1 MWIRATIMMGPTID
15 ELKARIAELEKAAE
29 WYRRMEEAGIRHRSG
44 KRRKQTKHPQAKS
57 RAAARA
63 RFKAR
68 FSVGRGSKPG
78 VPKARIVSGGRVESK
93 R

>member
-1 MWIRATIMMGPTID
+1 MHWAPLIPYLPTAVK
-15 ELKARIAELEKAAE
+15 LAEKAAE
-29 WYRRMEEAGIRHRSG
+29 WYRRMEEAETRHQSG
-44 KRRKQTKHPQAKS
+44 KRRKQTKPEKAKRRSAS
-57 RAAARA
+57 RAR
-63 RFKAR
+63 RTFKAR